1 MTNQEAI
8 EILQEEHEYCLEPC
22 YVLNAIEKAI
32 SALRSEPTGE
42 PLTLEQLREMDGR
55 CVKVVVDE
63 IEPLEML
70 ALVEATKGEDCVL
83 LRNNLG
89 GVSEFYSD
97 NDLMEDGIKAYA
109 YPPAHIDRDAWEP
122 CEVCGEQDD
131 PCYKDG
137 CFKEN
142 APKCE
147 YRCDKYLA
155 WRRNLRRIRLAK
167 FCPKC
172 GRPLTPEAWAML
184 EKRLR
189 G

>member
-8 EILQEEHEYCLEPC
+8 EILQEEHDWCLEPC

-32 SALRSEPTGE
+32 SALGSEPTGE
-42 PLTLEQLREMDGR
+42 PLTMEQMREMDGR
-55 CVKVVVDE
+55 PYWHVGMRDE
-63 IEPLEML
+63 SEAPHWSILDPHIAKHIEDYGY
-70 ALVEATKGEDCVL
+70 GETWV
-83 LRNNLG
+83 
-89 GVSEFYSD
+89 
-97 NDLMEDGIKAYA
+97 AYE
-109 YPPAHIDRDAWEP
+109 YPPAHIDREAWEP
-122 CEVCGEQDD
+122 CEVCSEQDD

-142 APKCE
+142 APQCE

-155 WRRNLRRIRLAK
+155 WRRNLRRVRLAK

-172 GRPLTPEAWAML
+172 GRPLTEEGWDML

>member
-1 MTNQEAI
+1 MTNKEALKRALKELI
-8 EILQEEHEYCLEPC
+8 QARINLDHGQKNGVPPDQLEALQEKVAYRETVVE
-22 YVLNAIEKAI
+22 VL
-32 SALRSEPTGE
+32 RP
-42 PLTLEQLREMDGR
+42 
-55 CVKVVVDE
+55 
-63 IEPLEML
+63 
-70 ALVEATKGEDCVL
+70 AT
-83 LRNNLG
+83 
-89 GVSEFYSD
+89 
-97 NDLMEDGIKAYA
+97 
-109 YPPAHIDRDAWEP
+109 IDREAWEP
-122 CEVCGEQDD
+122 CEVCSEQDD

-172 GRPLTPEAWAML
+172 GRPLTEEAWAML

-189 G
+189 GE